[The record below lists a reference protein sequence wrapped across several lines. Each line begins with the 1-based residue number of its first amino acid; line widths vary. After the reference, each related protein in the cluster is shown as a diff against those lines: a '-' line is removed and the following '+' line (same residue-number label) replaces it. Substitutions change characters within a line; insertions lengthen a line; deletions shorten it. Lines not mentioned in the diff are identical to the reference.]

1 MVQQLGYYEKTT
13 LVYLC
18 HHKQLPFFYAD
29 RSCSRPL
36 SGTSGFDH

>member
-1 MVQQLGYYEKTT
+1 MVNELGYYEKVT

-18 HHKQLPFFYAD
+18 NHKQLLIFYAD
-29 RSCSRPL
+29 RSCSRSL